1 MSSAELI
8 LRARE
13 ERILKVIRRAL
24 SGDVVTVKA
33 NVPGR
38 DKNIAESF
46 LIVRHFTGVLIERY
60 GGTAEIFN
68 GDDGMYALVGGLK
81 SIDKDAL
88 VKIELSN
95 PAGRFADLDLYLK
108 GTSSSVSRGYMRKC
122 FICDKPAFVCARE
135 GSHGVDALLGVFKS
149 EIRSYFTTQIE
160 KIIKESLMAEL
171 NLENKFGLVSPSS
184 QGSHKDL
191 DYSLMIRA
199 QDAVL
204 PHLVKMFWQGFDG
217 ECDSLEQLRPTG
229 ITAEKAMLAATGG
242 ANAYKGMIF
251 VIGVILSSL
260 GKLLSSGNGRYG
272 DLFDNVRKICKG
284 VTNELRDGRANGTYG
299 AYAFNKYGITGVRG
313 HAERGFDT
321 AEKAARIIDS
331 EYSAESLLKALCFI
345 TGEIED
351 TVLLKRSGSRGKYLY
366 FKNSISSLDITDKQ
380 KLKILNEE
388 CLKANVSAG
397 GAADVLAASIMLKK
411 FCSLLYLDK

>member
-13 ERILKVIRRAL
+13 ERILKVIKRAL

-149 EIRSYFTTQIE
+149 EIRSYFTTQTE

-204 PHLVKMFWQGFDG
+204 PYLVKMFWQGFDG
-217 ECDSLEQLRPTG
+217 ECDSLEQLRPAG
-229 ITAEKAMLAATGG
+229 ITAEK
-242 ANAYKGMIF
+242 
-251 VIGVILSSL
+251 
-260 GKLLSSGNGRYG
+260 
-272 DLFDNVRKICKG
+272 
-284 VTNELRDGRANGTYG
+284 
-299 AYAFNKYGITGVRG
+299 
-313 HAERGFDT
+313 
-321 AEKAARIIDS
+321 
-331 EYSAESLLKALCFI
+331 LC
-345 TGEIED
+345 
-351 TVLLKRSGSRGKYLY
+351 
-366 FKNSISSLDITDKQ
+366 
-380 KLKILNEE
+380 
-388 CLKANVSAG
+388 
-397 GAADVLAASIMLKK
+397 
-411 FCSLLYLDK
+411 